1 MSLGKCYY
9 YVLMFFFAYTTMLN
23 NIADIGKELYQALLG
38 CTYIKFHEKH
48 AAIERESTAGIA
60 GS

>member
-1 MSLGKCYY
+1 
-9 YVLMFFFAYTTMLN
+9 MFFFAYTTMLN